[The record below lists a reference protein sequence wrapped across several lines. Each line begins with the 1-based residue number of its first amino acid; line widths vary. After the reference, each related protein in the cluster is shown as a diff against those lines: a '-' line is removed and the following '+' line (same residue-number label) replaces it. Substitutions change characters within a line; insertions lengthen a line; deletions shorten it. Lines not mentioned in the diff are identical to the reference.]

1 MEVALR
7 LYSARRL
14 EPRFGKLIREQ
25 NFAQE
30 HLRDGARHD
39 HGIPGSAGTGHQN
52 GNDPFSCS
60 CAYIS
65 HGLDSLYGFRRPRL
79 GNAVDRTTLS
89 MGEPRN
95 PPGI

>member
-7 LYSARRL
+7 LCSARRL
-14 EPRFGKLIREQ
+14 EPRFGKLIGSQ
-25 NFAQE
+25 NLAQE
-30 HLRDGARHD
+30 HQRHGAWHD
-39 HGIPGSAGTGHQN
+39 HGIPGFAGTGHQN
-52 GNDPFSCS
+52 GGDPFSCS

-79 GNAVDRTTLS
+79 GNTVDRTRLS
-89 MGEPRN
+89 MAEPRN